1 MLSLLIYLLHRLL
14 NQGLFDL
21 LLLSAILVL
30 IVPIEQPALLGFL
43 SLRYLLCVC
52 LPAFHRY
59 LPHECLLAAH
69 GCDHARPPIREG
81 HMQLVCLVI
90 VT

>member
-14 NQGLFDL
+14 DRGLFNL

-30 IVPIEQPALLGFL
+30 FDICEQVGPLGCH

-52 LPAFHRY
+52 LPAFHRH
-59 LPHECLLAAH
+59 LPHECLLTAH
-69 GCDHARPPIREG
+69 DCDHARPAIREG
-81 HMQLVCLVI
+81 HM
-90 VT
+90 